1 LLANQRH
8 LACRFLLYHVKTSVC
23 SGCGEPVSIIVT
35 GVRYGNMTF
44 TDPITQ
50 NVASWQSL
58 PTATRASS
66 WAALKRMY
74 R

>member
-1 LLANQRH
+1 
-8 LACRFLLYHVKTSVC
+8 
-23 SGCGEPVSIIVT
+23 
-35 GVRYGNMTF
+35 
-44 TDPITQ
+44 
-50 NVASWQSL
+50 VASWQSL